1 MTQSISILKHIAR
14 VHDSTK
20 TLMPRDPEVLRQ
32 AEMIEGVLGDIES
45 SLGSFTNLNYD
56 VSKRE
61 ETIKEQRGMLAAVLK
76 WMKGRKWLL
85 VDKVSKLLNTL

>member
-1 MTQSISILKHIAR
+1 
-14 VHDSTK
+14 
-20 TLMPRDPEVLRQ
+20 MPRDPEVLRQ